1 MCNFYNTSNTN
12 GYSGCGYSS
21 YNNSCNSCC
30 NRSGLFGCARQ
41 WICRDCNGN
50 IFVNQRN
57 SGCGCCQHTCGCQ
70 HNCGCG
76 CGNGTSGNSS
86 GSNGGFA
93 CFTVCGN
100 TNTATTT
107 GNSDLYYARQYGLY
121 PFGYNSG
128 CGCTLDALS
137 QT

>member
-12 GYSGCGYSS
+12 GYSGCGYGS
-21 YNNSCNSCC
+21 YNNGCNSY
-30 NRSGLFGCARQ
+30 GLFGCARQ
-41 WICRDCNGN
+41 WICRDCNGT

-57 SGCGCCQHTCGCQ
+57 SGCGCQHHCGCQ
-70 HNCGCG
+70 QNCGCG
-76 CGNGTSGNSS
+76 CSNGTSGNSS
-86 GSNGGFA
+86 GGNGGFA

-100 TNTATTT
+100 SNTSTTL
-107 GNSDLYYARQYGLY
+107 GNGDLYYARQYGLY
-121 PFGYNSG
+121 PFGYNRG